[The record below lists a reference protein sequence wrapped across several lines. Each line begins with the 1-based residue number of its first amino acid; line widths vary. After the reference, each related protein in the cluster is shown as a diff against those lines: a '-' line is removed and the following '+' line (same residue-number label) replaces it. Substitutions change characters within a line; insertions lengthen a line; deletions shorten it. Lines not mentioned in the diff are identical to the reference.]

1 MFIPGDAYKERLEML
16 IAIQQ
21 KGDNRLLEQMKK
33 PTVAYQK
40 VTITGNEKFYLD
52 SDISD
57 FGLYVVYNPGEV
69 APMSAGIVKY
79 FIPIDTVSDIISYD
93 MN

>member
-1 MFIPGDAYKERLEML
+1 MEML

-40 VTITGNEKFYLD
+40 VIVSGNEKFYLN
-52 SDISD
+52 SDLDNWGI
-57 FGLYVVYNPGEV
+57 YVVYNPGEV
-69 APMSAGIVKY
+69 APMAAGIQKY
-79 FIPIDTVSDIISYD
+79 YLPIDTISDIISYQLK
-93 MN
+93 

>member
-1 MFIPGDAYKERLEML
+1 ML

-40 VTITGNEKFYLD
+40 VIISGNEKFYLN
-52 SDISD
+52 SDLDNWGI
-57 FGLYVVYNPGEV
+57 YVVYNRVKLHRWQPV
-69 APMSAGIVKY
+69 SKNTICLSIRSQILSAI
-79 FIPIDTVSDIISYD
+79 
-93 MN
+93 N